1 MSAETAVRFVHSD
14 SGWQWAGPDL
24 TFEDQTKVG
33 PGDGVRF
40 AVAYPPGYEGTL
52 NGLDQLA
59 ERQYEQIATLLG
71 LPTAPEAALLLF
83 PDATSL
89 RAHTSLLL
97 PSGQDQWVGFRVV
110 KTVINQELATP
121 QLDGALTQL
130 ALAEVGAN
138 EAVAPWLWNGLP
150 LALRAQTGTE
160 TSAYLAE
167 LQASLISDVPEGQ
180 DAQDDVLSWAAIE
193 YLRQQ
198 VGWHGLGQLAISL
211 GRACKGEGVQA
222 DQVGCSNPDA
232 LDVALSDV
240 VHMDADTFEAAW
252 RAHWGER
259 LDMMQAGI
267 DAVLSAR
274 AEAVLTGDQD
284 AFINT
289 LDSDMPN
296 LVVEERQWFADLAEN
311 PVEQFSLTGKPV
323 ALLEDGSILT
333 TVTMRYRLARVEGRW
348 DEGTVLRDILFTP
361 ANDGYRWAGARL
373 GVVRGER
380 VSVFYPRPNLG
391 PERVGEGYRD
401 LAHALGEEAER
412 MLPALADKLGVD
424 PPSEVTIR
432 LYKNDHVFR
441 TSIALPFPAVEW
453 VPAWAN
459 GEASVKIRLD
469 DQAASQEYQAILAR
483 YLAWH
488 LLCRMGVDSEW
499 LLKGASTYLAGAVDG
514 GANAR
519 QATQSLSKVLD
530 AALEGDL
537 YALAALPPDHQL
549 VSSSEFR
556 IAKSLSYNTT
566 NYLAETYGYQT
577 LLQLL
582 QSQAHDQDVDTVLRS
597 LVGSTLSKFE
607 AEWSESLARGHAL
620 PEWIEIAR
628 SFDPDAANQHV
639 EYLAS
644 RQLAGRQAGSPGAEL
659 ASAYIAA
666 RFVEYGLVPA
676 NGVTQTGQEPTPT
689 RFYQRF
695 PITYT
700 TWISSP
706 NLQVHGL
713 DGQVDESLVHRQD
726 FVAIVDQVSGEG
738 SVAGDLLWV
747 RSTDWQGI
755 DLNGKIVVCDAS
767 ESPQIQVSRAIEHGA
782 SGLILIGNKAGRRS
796 VLAKSPLPTTNS
808 LSQTIPTLE
817 LTRQGAARLLEA
829 AGQTQGSLA
838 ASPPALHLG
847 LKATVDVPLS
857 TPVTVETANVLGLLP
872 GSDPKLSQEIVIVGA
887 HYDHVGDDPGTTGPG
902 TAGRRYAGANDNASG
917 IGVLLEIARLWQE
930 TGYRPRRSV
939 LFVAWGA
946 QEPGEIGSTC
956 YVTHPAF
963 PLESTVAVFQLDGVG
978 GGRGYFLE
986 AQGDPAQE
994 GLLRFV
1000 LEAAET
1006 QVDGRLTLTRPSDRS
1021 DDRPFRQAGIPTV
1034 LLTWRESSEDNLP
1047 AEQADPVESYRL
1059 GVTGRMVSL
1068 ALMTIA
1074 R

>member
-1 MSAETAVRFVHSD
+1 
-14 SGWQWAGPDL
+14 
-24 TFEDQTKVG
+24 
-33 PGDGVRF
+33 
-40 AVAYPPGYEGTL
+40 
-52 NGLDQLA
+52 
-59 ERQYEQIATLLG
+59 
-71 LPTAPEAALLLF
+71 
-83 PDATSL
+83 
-89 RAHTSLLL
+89 
-97 PSGQDQWVGFRVV
+97 
-110 KTVINQELATP
+110 
-121 QLDGALTQL
+121 
-130 ALAEVGAN
+130 
-138 EAVAPWLWNGLP
+138 
-150 LALRAQTGTE
+150 
-160 TSAYLAE
+160 
-167 LQASLISDVPEGQ
+167 
-180 DAQDDVLSWAAIE
+180 
-193 YLRQQ
+193 
-198 VGWHGLGQLAISL
+198 
-211 GRACKGEGVQA
+211 
-222 DQVGCSNPDA
+222 
-232 LDVALSDV
+232 
-240 VHMDADTFEAAW
+240 
-252 RAHWGER
+252 
-259 LDMMQAGI
+259 
-267 DAVLSAR
+267 
-274 AEAVLTGDQD
+274 
-284 AFINT
+284 
-289 LDSDMPN
+289 
-296 LVVEERQWFADLAEN
+296 
-311 PVEQFSLTGKPV
+311 
-323 ALLEDGSILT
+323 
-333 TVTMRYRLARVEGRW
+333 
-348 DEGTVLRDILFTP
+348 
-361 ANDGYRWAGARL
+361 
-373 GVVRGER
+373 
-380 VSVFYPRPNLG
+380 
-391 PERVGEGYRD
+391 
-401 LAHALGEEAER
+401 

-556 IAKSLSYNTT
+556 IAKSLSYDTT

-582 QSQAHDQDVDTVLRS
+582 QSQAYDQDVDTVLRS

-1068 ALMTIA
+1068 ALMTLFGSADISEEMWEELEELLIQADVGVDTTIELVEQLRERVDKEHVVRADKVRDMLQEELLALLPEDTPRNDLAERLLTVILVVGVNGSGKTTTIA
-1074 R
+1074 KLTHYYRERGKRVVLAAADTFRAAAIDQLKIWGERTQVDVIAHSPGSDPGAVVYDAIQAAQSRKANILIVDTAGRLHTKYNLMQELKKVRSVMTKNVHRAPHETWLVLDATTGQNGLAQARQFKEEIGVTGLIVAKLDSTAKGGIVFAISKELALPIRFVCTGESIDDLAEFDAGAFVEGIFG